1 MATKPEI
8 AEEAQRTPLLVPRH
22 LAVTMDGNGRWA
34 MERGRPRTFGHSEGI
49 KALRRLV
56 ELSIRYDIEFVTV
69 FSFSSENWSRP
80 QSEIKFIFSLLEK
93 FVETDLAQ
101 LMRNNVCVKVLGSR
115 MGLKPSLV
123 RLIERVEANTADNT
137 GLRLQVAF
145 NYGGRADIV
154 QAAKT
159 LGEKLGRGEIDASE
173 LDEEMFADQLLTAGL
188 PDPDIILRTS
198 GEHRISNFL
207 LWQAAYAELIFVD
220 SYWPDFDETVFLA
233 VLEEFAR
240 RDRRFGGT
248 EAVAL

>member
-8 AEEAQRTPLLVPRH
+8 ANTASRTDLPVPQH

-34 MERGRPRTFGHSEGI
+34 RQRGRPRTYGHSEGI

-56 ELSIRYDIEFVTV
+56 ELCIRHGVAYVTV

-93 FVETDLAQ
+93 FVETDLDR
-101 LMRNNVCVKVLGSR
+101 LMRNNVRVRVLGNR
-115 MGLKPSLV
+115 AGLKPSLV
-123 RLIERVEANTADNT
+123 SLIERVEQSTSGNS
-137 GLRLQVAF
+137 GLQLQVAF

-154 QAAKT
+154 GAARQ
-159 LGEKLGRGEIDASE
+159 LAEKVASGGLAPEDIDE
-173 LDEEMFADQLLTAGL
+173 HMFSNHLLTKDI
-188 PDPDIILRTS
+188 PDPDVLLRTS

-207 LWQAAYAELIFVD
+207 LWQAAYSELVFVD
-220 SYWPDFDETVFLA
+220 SYWPDFNEATFIK
-233 VLEEFAR
+233 VLEEYAR
-240 RDRRFGGT
+240 RERRFGGT